1 MARPVVG
8 RSRIDGPFL
17 FLGIVAR
24 GEGDGSWACRAA
36 CVHPIVSEEVPMPV
50 DSGYERR
57 ALAAL
62 RGAAADLAR
71 NAALTDT
78 LGGAVRVELEK
89 PLFPFIVR
97 GGPCLPDALLTVTR
111 PGGRGHMPADPDA
124 PLPEGPFADR
134 DTARYVIEVMGFAD
148 AKYERRKANTHAR
161 MRRIGRVIRME
172 AKQFDSPWNDLESQ
186 TRLIA
191 RRIGK
196 DLVWRWKPA

>member
-1 MARPVVG
+1 MTARTD
-8 RSRIDGPFL
+8 RL
-17 FLGIVAR
+17 
-24 GEGDGSWACRAA
+24 
-36 CVHPIVSEEVPMPV
+36 
-50 DSGYERR
+50 DSHYERR

-62 RGAAADLAR
+62 RGAAAGLAR
-71 NAALTDT
+71 DTALTDA
-78 LGGAVRVELEK
+78 LGGTVRVELEK

-111 PGGRGHMPADPDA
+111 PGGRGHVPAGPDG

-134 DTARYVIEVMGFAD
+134 DNARYVIEVMGFAD
-148 AKYERRKANTHAR
+148 AGYERRKANTHAR

-172 AKQFDSPWNDLESQ
+172 ARRFDSPWNDLESQ